1 MNSDDSGLTIDPAQA
16 KAKLESGTGVA
27 LDVVQ
32 PGTWEQ
38 LDGAVEGAVRIPP
51 DEIAQRFEELPRE
64 LDIITYCT

>member
-1 MNSDDSGLTIDPAQA
+1 MTTEDNGLRIDAEEA
-16 KAKLESGTGVA
+16 RTRIESGGAVA

-32 PGTWEQ
+32 PGAWEQ

-51 DEIAQRFEELPRE
+51 AEVEQRFNELPLG